1 MFRDILRTTAGS
13 AFAVCTA
20 LGAFASAMA
29 LAPAD
34 AAAQSHEITIT
45 VTRFQA
51 LDKADELSSGDFFA
65 RMRVEGKAAF
75 SPVLTGQDE
84 FTPNWKLTLP
94 ISAGKQNVNLA
105 LIDKDVSVDDPIDI
119 NRLPNKRDLDF
130 TVDTRTGRIE
140 GFAESYKLGQT
151 ITRAGD
157 ENKKASISFK
167 VDVKRK

>member
-1 MFRDILRTTAGS
+1 MFRGLFKTMAGR
-13 AFAVCTA
+13 AFAIGT
-20 LGAFASAMA
+20 FMSA
-29 LAPAD
+29 LALVPAD
-34 AAAQSHEITIT
+34 ALAQASHEITVTI
-45 VTRFQA
+45 TRFQA

-65 RMRVEGKAAF
+65 RIRAGGAAAF
-75 SPVLTGQDE
+75 SPVLTGQNE

-94 ISAGKQNVNLA
+94 VPAGKQSVNLA

-140 GFAESYKLGQT
+140 GFAESYKVGQT
-151 ITRAGD
+151 ITRAGT

-167 VDVKRK
+167 VDVRKK

>member
-1 MFRDILRTTAGS
+1 MFRGMFGTAAGHACAVGA
-13 AFAVCTA
+13 AF
-20 LGAFASAMA
+20 GAFASALA
-29 LAPAD
+29 LAPAG

-75 SPVLTGQDE
+75 SPVLTGQNE

-130 TVDTRTGRIE
+130 VVDTRTGRIE
-140 GFAESYKLGQT
+140 GFAEPYKVGQV
-151 ITRAGD
+151 ITRAGG
-157 ENKKASISFK
+157 ERKKASISFK
-167 VDVKRK
+167 VGLNKK